1 MTRSTPSRL
10 ETALG
15 SVVAAW
21 LVLSLVF
28 APIAFQKPG
37 AEAHHPLPITFSF
50 RRSLLAL
57 GSSFAFCSVALL
69 RREKCPLPGAMAGPT
84 WTSHPPTPQRR
95 IPRLEMRTR
104 R

>member
-1 MTRSTPSRL
+1 MTRSTPSRPKL
-10 ETALG
+10 PSAASWQLG
-15 SVVAAW
+15 WSSHSSSRR
-21 LVLSLVF
+21 LHFRSPVLRRTT
-28 APIAFQKPG
+28 
-37 AEAHHPLPITFSF
+37 PLPITFSF

-69 RREKCPLPGAMAGPT
+69 RGEKCPLPGAMAGPT